1 MFIFLFFLYFVLY
14 FSHSFSLTRFPFFST
29 SFLVFQQL
37 QRQPTCVCS
46 VRSRCCSAP
55 FPSAALTQLWLA
67 VSTASSV
74 PLPFSPSLPLRFPL
88 TLCCLLPLLA
98 CTCVFS
104 VLHTLFYVHWKVL
117 ARRFSMSSDC
127 LPACLSLCLP
137 VRPSLLLPVRLCCC
151 LAVRLDAVIIGSFI
165 DTLLFN
171 QFSNFLPALW
181 AVWRGA
187 CSTRNWA
194 RCRQQGEQCA
204 GGVYRVCACTR
215 ICKSNWQLQLQLRL
229 WLLLRLLLRL
239 RLL

>member
-1 MFIFLFFLYFVLY
+1 MFIFLFFLYFVVY
-14 FSHSFSLTRFPFFST
+14 FSHSFSLTLFPFFST

-67 VSTASSV
+67 VSTASSA
-74 PLPFSPSLPLRFPL
+74 PLPS
-88 TLCCLLPLLA
+88 
-98 CTCVFS
+98 
-104 VLHTLFYVHWKVL
+104 
-117 ARRFSMSSDC
+117 
-127 LPACLSLCLP
+127 LSLCP
-137 VRPSLLLPVRLCCC
+137 FASLSLSVACSLCSLALAFFSFSTRFFMCIGKSSLDVSRCPRTACLLAYPCVCLSVRLCCC